1 MGLFKKRSKQEASG
15 SVLAERIA
23 LVILSRQRKWADY
36 LNGKVTG
43 FSFKSKLT
51 ALVVFCLVSAGYL
64 IYLLICSIL

>member
-1 MGLFKKRSKQEASG
+1 MRLFKKRSKQEASG

-36 LNGKVTG
+36 MNGKVSR